1 MHYNSMCT
9 TGDYV
14 RLKFQ
19 RHDEQRAPEV
29 AGPRGSGIRLHAAEA
44 SQPVEPTMCTKN
56 SIQAEESDSVQRT
69 RMKVRVV
76 GETQSAKVIMAP
88 ARRSHPNTLGVHVYL
103 VAIRTLDSA

>member
-1 MHYNSMCT
+1 MTSSEHL
-9 TGDYV
+9 
-14 RLKFQ
+14 RLPAREDWEF
-19 RHDEQRAPEV
+19 
-29 AGPRGSGIRLHAAEA
+29 GYYAAEA

-56 SIQAEESDSVQRT
+56 SIQAEEPASVKRT

-88 ARRSHPNTLGVHVYL
+88 ARRSHPNTLGVHLYL